1 MLSIKYKE
9 LKIYRKTSEKKK
21 YFVYRVASGKFKK
34 VSIKLVLTFFYIII
48 SISRTKTT
56 TGLFIEYI
64 KVIEITILKELGKLT
79 L

>member
-9 LKIYRKTSEKKK
+9 LKVYRKTSEKGNIL
-21 YFVYRVASGKFKK
+21 FAGCIWKFKK
-34 VSIKLVLTFFYIII
+34 VSIRLIFTFLYTIIP
-48 SISRTKTT
+48 ISRTKTT